1 MIPCLPA
8 CVHEPCSVFRR
19 LVLISVTMSQIFRAA
34 CAQMRSGVDVA
45 ENLRMAEALIREAH
59 ARGAS
64 FVATPEVTV
73 LFEAE
78 SDQLFA
84 KVHTEEDDPSLRQLR
99 QLALELGLWL
109 LIGSMAIKVGDRQ
122 CANRSFLI
130 GPAGQVAAT
139 YDKIHMFDVDL
150 PNGETYRETRNFR
163 RGERAVLAALPWG
176 RLGMSVCY
184 DLRFPQLY
192 RALAQAGAFVLTV
205 PAAFTHTTGT
215 AHWHVLLRARAIE
228 TGCYVIA
235 PAQGGHHANGRHT
248 FGHSLIVAPWGEVLA
263 EAGEDPC
270 VIVADI
276 DPEQVAAARGRVP
289 ALKHD
294 KPISVFAAPDV
305 T

>member
-8 CVHEPCSVFRR
+8 CVNEPCSVFHR
-19 LVLISVTMSQIFRAA
+19 LVLVCILMSQIFRAA
-34 CAQMRSGVDVA
+34 CVQMRSGVDVA

-78 SDQLFA
+78 SDRLFA

-99 QLALELGLWL
+99 QLASELGLWL

-130 GPAGQVAAT
+130 GPTGQVAAT

-192 RALAQAGAFVLTV
+192 RALAQAGALVLSV